1 MRGAWFSRWAQD
13 STRASGGVAMAA
25 KMIALGPGWT
35 ATRMTHQ
42 GREGVLVEG
51 VHVVSAARPVIV
63 GVFLDAEAMEAL
75 VKLFYGDPET
85 EV

>member
-1 MRGAWFSRWAQD
+1 
-13 STRASGGVAMAA
+13 MAK
-25 KMIALGPGWT
+25 KMIALGPGCT

-51 VHVVSAARPVIV
+51 IHVVSDGKVVII
-63 GVFLDAEAMEAL
+63 GVILDAEAMEAL